1 MFAVVFSTTAFSQ
14 TPVREKLSMDRNWKF
29 HFGDAADTKNDFN
42 FYLNYNYSKAGAAG
56 GCISPNYI
64 DDSWRTLDLPHDWVV
79 EQDFANI
86 KDEALQDH
94 GFKAVGA
101 LFPKASIGWYRK
113 TFAVDAKD
121 SGNKFNVHF
130 DGVFRNCKV
139 YLNGHFLGKRF
150 RD

>member
-1 MFAVVFSTTAFSQ
+1 MYLDCARREEASSRGWIPLAVS
-14 TPVREKLSMDRNWKF
+14 
-29 HFGDAADTKNDFN
+29 KNDFN

-130 DGVFRNCKV
+130 DERWCRS
-139 YLNGHFLGKRF
+139 L
-150 RD
+150 D